1 MTKGN
6 RGRNHRPWSSGFKGV
21 VKSTRPRVSDSGLR
35 AGTLV
40 NVKELKVSLS
50 KGSAQHRAIGSTL
63 KEEGADYRVWN
74 ECNIRG

>member
-6 RGRNHRPWSSGFKGV
+6 RDRNHRPSSSGFKGV

-40 NVKELKVSLS
+40 NVKGLKVALS
-50 KGSAQHRAIGSTL
+50 RTCTPQGYRFNT
-63 KEEGADYRVWN
+63 EGRSS
-74 ECNIRG
+74 